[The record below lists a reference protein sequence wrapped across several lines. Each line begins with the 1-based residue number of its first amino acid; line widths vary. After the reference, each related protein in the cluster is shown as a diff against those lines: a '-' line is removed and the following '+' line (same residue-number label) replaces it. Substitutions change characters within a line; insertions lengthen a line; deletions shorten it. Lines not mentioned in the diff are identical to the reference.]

1 VRVVLSTEV
10 LEAFGELPVPT
21 QRKASDLF
29 RLVTRFPRMFRIR
42 KRGLLRGY
50 RFFEVD
56 RRIFYYEVSSTEV
69 RIIGILPGMMRGA

>member
-1 VRVVLSTEV
+1 
-10 LEAFGELPVPT
+10 
-21 QRKASDLF
+21 
-29 RLVTRFPRMFRIR
+29 MFRIR